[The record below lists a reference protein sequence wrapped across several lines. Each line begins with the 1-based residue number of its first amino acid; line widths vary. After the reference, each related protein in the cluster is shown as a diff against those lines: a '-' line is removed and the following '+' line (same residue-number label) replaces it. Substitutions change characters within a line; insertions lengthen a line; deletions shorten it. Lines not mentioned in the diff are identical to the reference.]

1 MLGDGAPVKRSD
13 FQEISRMRVRE
24 ARALLNAGQN
34 AGAYY
39 LCGYAVECALKACI
53 AKQVRRCDFPDKEL
67 ATKAFVHDLGQLIRV
82 AGLDVQFARDR
93 KTAPA
98 LDVNWAI
105 AKDWSE
111 AARYDVGTSEAQAR
125 DLYSA
130 VTRKN
135 GILPWVRRRW

>member
-1 MLGDGAPVKRSD
+1 MLGDGSPVKRSD
-13 FQEISRMRVRE
+13 FQEISRMRARE
-24 ARALLNAGQN
+24 ARALLDAGQN

-39 LCGYAVECALKACI
+39 LCGYAVECALKACV
-53 AKQVRRCDFPDKEL
+53 AKQVRRCDFPDKDL
-67 ATKAFVHDLGQLIRV
+67 ANQAFTHDLEKLIRV
-82 AGLDVQFARDR
+82 AGLDVQLDRDR
-93 KTAPA
+93 RAAPA

-111 AARYDVGTSEAQAR
+111 AARYDASTSEAQAR

-130 VTRKN
+130 VTGKN